1 LTIDTR
7 LLRRRVGAYLLDILV
22 LFLALGPT
30 GWLIQ
35 QRLGWAPATGPQ
47 IWWTL
52 LLNFSVPTWLYFT
65 IADASRGG
73 ATFGKR
79 WLRLRVAGQDGGRLT
94 PIRAVC
100 RTAARLL
107 PWELVHISA
116 FALETQPGDFSIV
129 QSTGLV
135 VANVLVLAY
144 VACAVLT
151 QGRRSIHDAVAGSAV
166 RAVA

>member
-1 LTIDTR
+1 MDWS
-7 LLRRRVGAYLLDILV
+7 LLRRRVGAYILDIAV
-22 LFLALGPT
+22 LFAVLGPG

-35 QRLGWAPATGPQ
+35 RLLGWAPATGPQ

-65 IADASRGG
+65 IADASPRG
-73 ATFGKR
+73 ATLGKR
-79 WLRLRVAGQDGGRLT
+79 WLRLRVSRQDGGRTAPMQALG
-94 PIRAVC
+94 

-129 QSTGLV
+129 QGVGLAF
-135 VANVLVLAY
+135 ANALMLAY
-144 VACAVLT
+144 LACAAWT
-151 QGRRSIHDAVAGSAV
+151 HGRRSIHDVVAGTVVGA
-166 RAVA
+166 AA